1 MFDNHPVH
9 GLDVDGLIRLRDS
22 AFATDVFIAAV
33 TWLDLFTKLNDRP
46 RSLEEICRDLEV
58 VERPATTMMHL
69 MHSWGLVALRNGR
82 YEPTEIAQRHLVA
95 GATQSLVPYFA
106 SLKER
111 ATVREMVDVLRLSTN
126 AVWRERK
133 EQEKAKWSE
142 LMQRPDF
149 ADFYTA
155 GMDSRGS
162 ILGPGL
168 ADTIDVSDRRRLL
181 DVAGGS
187 GVYAANV
194 VKRNPHLKAAVLE
207 RPPVDDVARKLLD
220 RQGLG
225 DRIDVVGAD
234 MFADPL
240 PAGFDVHLFS
250 HILHDWPM
258 PKVRELVAKS
268 FAALEPGGMI
278 AIYSAHLAPEG
289 AGPAPVAEYSVLMM
303 YLYEGRCYST
313 REMEEVLVQA
323 GFRGIRVASSVGN
336 RSLITA
342 GKPA

>member
-1 MFDNHPVH
+1 MFDDNPVR
-9 GLDVDGLIRLRDS
+9 GLDTDGLIRLRDS
-22 AFATDVFIAAV
+22 AFATDMFIAAV
-33 TWLDLFTKLNDRP
+33 TWLDLFTKLAERP
-46 RSLEEICRDLEV
+46 RTLGEICRDLEI

-69 MHSWGLVALRNGR
+69 MHSWGLVVTRDGR
-82 YEPTEIAQRHLVA
+82 YEPTEVAHRHLVA
-95 GATQSLVPYFA
+95 GAAQSLIPYFA

-162 ILGPGL
+162 VLGPGL
-168 ADTIDVSDRRRLL
+168 ADTIDVSGRRHLL

-187 GVYAANV
+187 GIYVANV

-207 RPPVDDVARKLLD
+207 RPPVDDVARKMLE

-225 DRIDVVGAD
+225 
-234 MFADPL
+234 
-240 PAGFDVHLFS
+240 
-250 HILHDWPM
+250 
-258 PKVRELVAKS
+258 
-268 FAALEPGGMI
+268 
-278 AIYSAHLAPEG
+278 
-289 AGPAPVAEYSVLMM
+289 
-303 YLYEGRCYST
+303 GR
-313 REMEEVLVQA
+313 
-323 GFRGIRVASSVGN
+323 
-336 RSLITA
+336 
-342 GKPA
+342 